1 MREWSRGSAEL
12 VCCFF
17 FLLYCLDDAVF
28 GALLVQGLHLLS
40 HILHLLLV
48 WGCHLLTGT
57 VLQGSACTGT
67 FSFIHLAKEW
77 EKENG
82 GVAQRTRLFLLP
94 IPFLPLVHSSLLPIL
109 FLTLLHTL
117 SFLPQKPSHI
127 TFLPSASFVYPWNTL
142 IIKKNKIFLV
152 YEEIQMGAVAKS
164 YMRKG
169 FLIYEEMRK
178 YLVINE
184 EAVSHIWLCNRSLL
198 DLEENFVFFFISE

>member
-82 GVAQRTRLFLLP
+82 GVAQRARLFLLP
-94 IPFLPLVHSSLLPIL
+94 VPFLPLMDTSFPLPH
-109 FLTLLHTL
+109 LLHTL
-117 SFLPQKPSHI
+117 LFSSFLPQKPSLI
-127 TFLPSASFVYPWNTL
+127 TFLLGASFVYPWITL

-178 YLVINE
+178 Y
-184 EAVSHIWLCNRSLL
+184 
-198 DLEENFVFFFISE
+198 